1 MFNLWSKIL
10 KQKGIVSF
18 TLLFFIIVGILL
30 PNVALGFS
38 IDSSS
43 WTCEVTSS
51 GGNSDIIN
59 FGNDPESP
67 GYNALK
73 EFFSSIY
80 NNPLVQYSPPVLL
93 IQGTGAALNYI
104 NPIKCFDYYIAY
116 AIAGVG
122 SLLIQTSQFIA
133 NIFGDLY
140 NLVARE
146 LIKDIKGNWAITTS
160 TGYAGSAFYD
170 SWSITKNWANMLI
183 VLGLIGVALA
193 FILNLDQYKKL
204 LAPLLMVALL
214 VNFSVVFVGLMIDT
228 SNIVTKTFIGSGEQ
242 QHNVTFK
249 INEIWNKTLYKY
261 PINKFGDSIEYFGLS
276 VLFSIVYI
284 TLGVTLLMLAII
296 FIERYVILAILFIL
310 SPLAFVFYVFPLKQ
324 AKELFSSWWNHFI
337 KWCFVGLIGAFFV
350 NLSSQI
356 LEKFS
361 GFFVADATTNTTKI
375 IGSLSQVFFYLLIV
389 VIFLVAGMV
398 LTFQASGRAS
408 KMVIAG
414 AVTTG
419 TFLAAG
425 GAALARGAVRTA
437 GGERAWNAA
446 RERVSAGLERVGLRQ
461 GGATRAMIQRRA
473 AAITPQEKEQV
484 DNMTPQQLMSHAR
497 GTATRLGMSTES
509 AMRIKA
515 AATAM
520 AFEKGFMNNLPPQ
533 EQERHAQYAIA
544 TDKNYAKSIAKGNP
558 LLAHLDPDKMA
569 ELRAKNPQLINPD
582 QQAINN
588 VAQTIAGGGNP
599 INNTHRTLARAQIV
613 AEGEERLRTM
623 AHREAYARMPEDKEL
638 LKLNDQEKIER
649 IITSAGGIDPA
660 TGRLRGNVAPREAQ
674 LIESMAEKGTLG
686 KLSAALEGLAASAGH
701 TVNGIQEAS
710 RQMNSMANNLGSTV
724 FKDAKEKDPRFA
736 DKDSQA
742 IEERAQK
749 IAGLGNPI
757 TAVHRAAARHNLR
770 DEAYGKLTSR
780 DIARK
785 LHESVI
791 DIDFVRNEKITS
803 EKLNKVG
810 QDAQLTDNMKKAFKD
825 LLPKIAH
832 EENNARMAGLIPEAN
847 ELENKF
853 FSILAWK

>member
-242 QHNVTFK
+242 QHKVTFK

-261 PINKFGDSIEYFGLS
+261 QINKFGDSIEYFGLS

-310 SPLAFVFYVFPLKQ
+310 SPLAFVFYVFPLPK
-324 AKELFSSWWNHFI
+324 AKELFSKWWSNFI
-337 KWCFVGLIGAFFV
+337 KWCFVGVIGAFF
-350 NLSSQI
+350 LSLGTQMFKEAKNWI
-356 LEKFS
+356 TMYAT
-361 GFFVADATTNTTKI
+361 ADANA
-375 IGSLSQVFFYLLIV
+375 IGIELGTVLFYLLV
-389 VIFLVAGMV
+389 VIFFLVIGMYI
-398 LTFQASGRAS
+398 TFKSASW
-408 KMVIAG
+408 M
-414 AVTTG
+414 
-419 TFLAAG
+419 
-425 GAALARGAVRTA
+425 
-437 GGERAWNAA
+437 
-446 RERVSAGLERVGLRQ
+446 
-461 GGATRAMIQRRA
+461 
-473 AAITPQEKEQV
+473 
-484 DNMTPQQLMSHAR
+484 
-497 GTATRLGMSTES
+497 
-509 AMRIKA
+509 
-515 AATAM
+515 
-520 AFEKGFMNNLPPQ
+520 
-533 EQERHAQYAIA
+533 
-544 TDKNYAKSIAKGNP
+544 
-558 LLAHLDPDKMA
+558 
-569 ELRAKNPQLINPD
+569 
-582 QQAINN
+582 
-588 VAQTIAGGGNP
+588 
-599 INNTHRTLARAQIV
+599 
-613 AEGEERLRTM
+613 
-623 AHREAYARMPEDKEL
+623 
-638 LKLNDQEKIER
+638 
-649 IITSAGGIDPA
+649 
-660 TGRLRGNVAPREAQ
+660 
-674 LIESMAEKGTLG
+674 
-686 KLSAALEGLAASAGH
+686 
-701 TVNGIQEAS
+701 
-710 RQMNSMANNLGSTV
+710 
-724 FKDAKEKDPRFA
+724 
-736 DKDSQA
+736 
-742 IEERAQK
+742 
-749 IAGLGNPI
+749 
-757 TAVHRAAARHNLR
+757 
-770 DEAYGKLTSR
+770 
-780 DIARK
+780 
-785 LHESVI
+785 
-791 DIDFVRNEKITS
+791 
-803 EKLNKVG
+803 
-810 QDAQLTDNMKKAFKD
+810 
-825 LLPKIAH
+825 
-832 EENNARMAGLIPEAN
+832 
-847 ELENKF
+847 
-853 FSILAWK
+853 